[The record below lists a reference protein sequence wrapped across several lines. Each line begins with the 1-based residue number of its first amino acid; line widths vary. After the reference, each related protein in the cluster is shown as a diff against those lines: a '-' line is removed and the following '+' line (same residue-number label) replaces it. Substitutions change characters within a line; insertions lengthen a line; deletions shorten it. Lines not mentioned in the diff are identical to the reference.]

1 MTASNRPAFR
11 NFLLNALGNA
21 APALIALIAV
31 PVIAHHA
38 GTARLGFLGLAWTLI
53 GYLGLLDLGLA
64 RVVARRVA
72 QAATAEQFAIER
84 ALVWRICLLL
94 FAVAVVLSV
103 LLAWVP
109 VQAIIGKA
117 TAADLVLEAQSA
129 LRIVL
134 LTLPLVVVTGVLRGV
149 LEGRQQFGVSNLL
162 KIIFGALSFLA
173 PTLIVLG
180 WPTLPALVAGIA
192 LSRVLA
198 FVAHAWAASR
208 ALPGRGAHHASLPL
222 RPLLIEGG
230 WYTVTS
236 VVGPL
241 MVNFDRFAVTAL
253 CALTAAAYYIVP
265 QDVVL
270 RMLLLPA
277 ALASTIFPVLAQAH
291 GQADATRQHD
301 VGERSFVA
309 ALALALPMSLA
320 LAVLAEPALRL
331 WMGEAFA
338 QGSAGV
344 TAIFAVGLLANSVA
358 QVPYA
363 ALQAAGR
370 ADLTGKLHLTE
381 LPFYMAVMLP
391 MTLSWGLPG
400 AALAWSLRALIDAW
414 ALLWL
419 AGRHGHM
426 RAVGREA
433 VSLLGC
439 ALLVAAG
446 GGLVHLA
453 TGPLRLGLI
462 AVFGLAGVALV
473 WRWAARLGL
482 LPSLVRRAFRG

>member
-1 MTASNRPAFR
+1 MSASNRPAFR
-11 NFLLNALGNA
+11 NFLLNAFGNA

-72 QAATAEQFAIER
+72 QAATAAQFAIER
-84 ALVWRICLLL
+84 ALVLRICLML
-94 FAVAVVLSV
+94 FGLAAVLSV
-103 LLAWVP
+103 LLALVP
-109 VQAIIGKA
+109 AQAVIGR
-117 TAADLVLEAQSA
+117 TTDAALVAEAQSA
-129 LRIVL
+129 LHIVL

-162 KIIFGALSFLA
+162 KIVFGALSFLA
-173 PTLIVLG
+173 PTLIVLFT
-180 WPTLPALVAGIA
+180 PTLPALVAGIA
-192 LSRVLA
+192 ASRVLA
-198 FVAHAWAASR
+198 FIAHAWAAHT
-208 ALPGRGAHHASLPL
+208 ALPADAGGGARPPL
-222 RPLLIEGG
+222 RPLLVEGG

-277 ALASTIFPVLAQAH
+277 ALASTIFPMLAQAH
-291 GQADATRQHD
+291 GQSDATRQHE

-309 ALALALPMSLA
+309 ALALALPMALG

-338 QGSAGV
+338 LGSAGV
-344 TAIFAVGLLANSVA
+344 TAMFAVGFLANSVA

-381 LPFYMAVMLP
+381 LPFYMALMLP
-391 MTLSWGLPG
+391 LTFYAGLPG
-400 AALAWSLRALIDAW
+400 AAFAWSLRALIDAW
-414 ALLWL
+414 FLLWL

-433 VSLLGC
+433 ASLLGC

-446 GGLVHLA
+446 GLVHFA
-453 TGPLRLGLI
+453 AGPARWLLI
-462 AVFGLAGVALV
+462 GVFGLVGMVLV

-482 LPSLVRRAFRG
+482 LPGFVRRVFRG

>member
-1 MTASNRPAFR
+1 MPALNRPAFR

-21 APALIALIAV
+21 APALIALVAV
-31 PVIAHHA
+31 PVVAHHA

-53 GYLGLLDLGLA
+53 GYLGLLDLGLS

-72 QAATAEQFAIER
+72 QAATGAQLAIER
-84 ALVWRICLLL
+84 GLVMRICLML
-94 FAVAVVLSV
+94 FLVAAGLSA
-103 LLAWVP
+103 LLALVP
-109 VQAIIGKA
+109 VQAVIGRA
-117 TAADLVLEAQSA
+117 TEGLLAAEARTA
-129 LRIVL
+129 LHIVL
-134 LTLPLVVVTGVLRGV
+134 WTLPLVVVTGVLRGV
-149 LEGRQQFGVSNLL
+149 LEGRQQFGISNLL
-162 KIIFGALSFLA
+162 KIVFGALSFLA
-173 PTLIVLG
+173 PTLIAL
-180 WPTLPALVAGIA
+180 WMPTLPALVAGIA

-198 FVAHAWAASR
+198 FVAHGWAAHV
-208 ALPGRGAHHASLPL
+208 ALPGHADGAPAPAL
-222 RPLLIEGG
+222 RPLLVEGG

-291 GQADATRQHD
+291 GRADAARQHE
-301 VGERSFVA
+301 VSERSFVA
-309 ALALALPMSLA
+309 ALVLALPMALA

-331 WMGEAFA
+331 WMGDAFA
-338 QGSAGV
+338 LGSAGV
-344 TAIFAVGLLANSVA
+344 TAIFAVGFLANSVA

-370 ADLTGKLHLTE
+370 ADLTGKLHLVE
-381 LPFYMAVMLP
+381 LPFYMAAMLP
-391 MTLSWGLPG
+391 LTLYAGLPG
-400 AALAWSLRALIDAW
+400 AACAWSLRALIDAW

-433 VSLLGC
+433 ASLFGC
-439 ALLVAAG
+439 ASLVAAG
-446 GGLVHLA
+446 GAAAHLA
-453 TGPLRLGLI
+453 AGPAQWALIAGLGL
-462 AVFGLAGVALV
+462 AALALV

-482 LPSLVRRAFRG
+482 LPGFARRRLRG